1 MPPVVDYAITHLR
14 DICSELLKGGL
25 DGDAPLIELPSSVV
39 GLLLSLLGGGGL
51 VVGTSIR
58 EGFAVGVLE
67 SGKRLGEDLVYQ
79 GHFWMDELWI
89 HDTPDAWK
97 EFGKASRGV
106 GLVGVLR
113 KAQDLPLGRV
123 LSKDFEHY
131 ILAAEIGYRTGG
143 SDLGV

>member
-1 MPPVVDYAITHLR
+1 
-14 DICSELLKGGL
+14 
-25 DGDAPLIELPSSVV
+25 
-39 GLLLSLLGGGGL
+39 
-51 VVGTSIR
+51 
-58 EGFAVGVLE
+58 
-67 SGKRLGEDLVYQ
+67 
-79 GHFWMDELWI
+79 MDELWI